1 MKLRIL
7 FSAVLVT
14 ALALPVIAT
23 ANRFPDVP
31 ADHQYAEAIQWASD
45 REWFNGDP
53 LFKGKPDGNFD
64 PAEPL
69 TEGQLLKVIK
79 RLFDSSDDWTRA
91 DVAALFYYGY
101 PALRG
106 EPPTYTASVATTTTT
121 HPVVIEGEQPGGAG
135 PDEKETTT
143 TTTSLEKETTTTTTT
158 TPASGGDDRLPVF
171 EVTEVNGYLN
181 FKLALFDAPQGVY
194 FAQVW
199 TVEDYRGTLV
209 DTGNHN
215 LYLTD
220 ETARVM
226 EGRIKCKPEIRF
238 LDLRFGLITDFGDNV
253 VFPGNTVPADKRV
266 SAPPCPVTTTT
277 TTTTTTSLPYRRIGV
292 R

>member
-1 MKLRIL
+1 M
-7 FSAVLVT
+7 
-14 ALALPVIAT
+14 
-23 ANRFPDVP
+23 
-31 ADHQYAEAIQWASD
+31 
-45 REWFNGDP
+45 
-53 LFKGKPDGNFD
+53 
-64 PAEPL
+64 
-69 TEGQLLKVIK
+69 
-79 RLFDSSDDWTRA
+79 
-91 DVAALFYYGY
+91 
-101 PALRG
+101 
-106 EPPTYTASVATTTTT
+106 
-121 HPVVIEGEQPGGAG
+121 
-135 PDEKETTT
+135 
-143 TTTSLEKETTTTTTT
+143 
-158 TPASGGDDRLPVF
+158 F

-181 FKLALFDAPQGVY
+181 FKLSLLDAPQGVY

-199 TVEDYRGTLV
+199 TVEEDYRGTLV